1 MRSIVNLKQE
11 TEYSC
16 GASCVLSILKTIGI
30 SAKESE
36 IRYELRTN
44 PRCGTAIESIRDYF
58 RIRGFKS
65 YIKRMDTCDL
75 QEVLSSN
82 AFLILLMQYYDEGAH
97 NENSWEEGHY
107 CILTDIDDYGV
118 WLHDPYR
125 GREICLTHQEL
136 KGLWHDM
143 NYGKVYCNVGVY
155 IRME

>member
-1 MRSIVNLKQE
+1 MRSLVKLKQE

-30 SAKESE
+30 PAKESE
-36 IRYELRTN
+36 IRYELVTN
-44 PRCGTAIESIRDYF
+44 PKYGTSIEAIRDFF

-65 YIKRMDTCDL
+65 YMKRMDMYDL
-75 QEVLSSN
+75 HEALSRG
-82 AFLILLMQYYDEGAH
+82 AFVILLMQYYER
-97 NENSWEEGHY
+97 NENNEESWSEGHY

-125 GREICLTHQEL
+125 GREICLTPQEL

-143 NYGKVYCNVGVY
+143 NYGKIYCNVGVY
-155 IRME
+155 INH